1 MVRSSIYFHRSN
13 GKIFSSTLSMTKS
26 LLKSCFGIA
35 LSEKGDEVKLS
46 HHEKEKEKR
55 IIITPDEGE
64 HHHNHDH
71 HHGHGQKATTGTIE
85 IPLEENFM
93 ARNRSL
99 AKENQ
104 DFFNQR
110 GIRSINILGS
120 VGAGKTSLIEAIV
133 KKLAER
139 REEILVI
146 AGDVTTTIDADRIA
160 SHRVHTIQVNTGV
173 ECHLDAKLIRKALDS
188 MDLANIK
195 IIIIENV
202 GNLICP
208 ADFPLGS
215 HLRCVVVSV
224 TEGPWMI
231 QKHPVMFHEADV
243 LVINKID
250 LAEVMEVDVNQ
261 LELDAK
267 EINPKLIVVHTSVR
281 KNQGITEVI
290 QALGL

>member
-1 MVRSSIYFHRSN
+1 VVN
-13 GKIFSSTLSMTKS
+13 LSPN
-26 LLKSCFGIA
+26 
-35 LSEKGDEVKLS
+35 
-46 HHEKEKEKR
+46 EKEKSKR

-64 HHHNHDH
+64 HHHHDH
-71 HHGHGQKATTGTIE
+71 DHRTTSGTID
-85 IPLEENFM
+85 IPIEENFM

-104 DFFNQR
+104 SFFDQR
-110 GIRSINILGS
+110 GIRAVNILGS
-120 VGAGKTSLIEAIV
+120 VGAGKTSLIEAIIG
-133 KKLAER
+133 KLAER
-139 REEILVI
+139 RDEILVI

-160 SHRVHTIQVNTGV
+160 SHQVHTIQVNTGV

-188 MDLANIK
+188 MDLSSVK

-208 ADFPLGS
+208 ADFPLGT

-250 LAEVMEVDVNQ
+250 LAEVMEVDVDQ
-261 LELDAK
+261 LENDAK
-267 EINPKLIVVHTSVR
+267 QINPNLIVIRTSVR